1 MSHANIIIK
10 RRVFSVPAWEAF
22 IKRASKITV
31 VIHPAKLT
39 LIKNVLNPRALWRVI
54 ISVSPLFFHTLS
66 DRDVDFINAP
76 REWDSFAQDVSCIIG
91 EDSRRIWAGDGS
103 SKQELGC
110 WSRLGHDKGFKSI
123 FPPSQKLLLRSRAT
137 SVSALF
143 FMNVCSPSAPAMLPF
158 QRPEQTNT
166 YVKYPLNL
174 GLVISWIQKS
184 KAKYPTIQSLQ
195 CQLQSQQIDVA
206 LLQDFSVWVCKAA
219 LLQFHYAAGKIHP
232 ENKSLLVW
240 NGFPVYCDNFLSD
253 SCLAGCPK
261 LTFWIQC
268 EKLYLL
274 WM

>member
-1 MSHANIIIK
+1 MLLGNETALLRMSH
-10 RRVFSVPAWEAF
+10 VLLG
-22 IKRASKITV
+22 KIV
-31 VIHPAKLT
+31 
-39 LIKNVLNPRALWRVI
+39 
-54 ISVSPLFFHTLS
+54 
-66 DRDVDFINAP
+66 
-76 REWDSFAQDVSCIIG
+76 G
-91 EDSRRIWAGDGS
+91 GY
-103 SKQELGC
+103 ELGMEAL
-110 WSRLGHDKGFKSI
+110 SRSWDAGVDWVMTKGFKSI
-123 FPPSQKLLLRSRAT
+123 FPPSQKLLLRSWAT